1 MVADPFAHSRYVVHK
16 QFWKLFGGKF
26 RVYTSTGDLALFA
39 NMKAFRLREDIRL
52 FSGEDMLHELL
63 SIKARHIIDFSA
75 AYDVFDSAT
84 GAKIGALKRKGF
96 KSMLRD
102 EWVIMDEVDNEVG
115 MVQEDRMLLA
125 LIRRFLTNLVP
136 QSFRGTI
143 QGTQVFRFSQHFNP
157 FVLKMDLDFSDDAG
171 NLLDRRI
178 GLAAAVLLCAI
189 EGREQS

>member
-1 MVADPFAHSRYVVHK
+1 MVSDPFGETRYTVQK

-26 RVYTSTGDLALFA
+26 RIYTPTGDLALFA

-52 FSGEDMLHELL
+52 FTGEDMLNEILC
-63 SIKARHIIDFSA
+63 IKARQIIDFSA
-75 AYDVFDSAT
+75 AYDVYDSAT

-102 EWVIMDEVDNEVG
+102 EWVIMDELDNEIG

-136 QSFRGTI
+136 QSFHGTVRGTPA
-143 QGTQVFRFSQHFNP
+143 FRFSQHFNP
-157 FVLKMDLDFSDDAG
+157 FVLKMDLDFSEDTA

-178 GLAAAVLLCAI
+178 GIAAAVLLCAI
-189 EGREQS
+189 EGREQ

>member
-1 MVADPFAHSRYVVHK
+1 MIADPFSHTHYLVRK

-26 RVYTSTGDLALFA
+26 RIYTPTGELALFA
-39 NMKAFRLREDIRL
+39 DMKAFRLREDIRL
-52 FSGEDMLHELL
+52 FSGEDMLREIL
-63 SIKARHIIDFSA
+63 SIKARQIIDFSA
-75 AYDVFDSAT
+75 AYDICDSAT

-102 EWVIMDEVDNEVG
+102 EWVIMDEVDNEIG

-136 QSFRGTI
+136 QSFRGTVR
-143 QGTQVFRFSQHFNP
+143 GTPAFRFSQHFNP
-157 FVLKMDLDFSDDAG
+157 FILNMDLDFSEDTS

-178 GLAAAVLLCAI
+178 GIAAAVLLCAV
-189 EGREQS
+189 EGREQ